1 MINQHLPDWRFA
13 CIRWPRQ
20 VTTMNRSTLISGLLH
35 AATILAILTATG
47 VRPPTHI
54 RMPVVLVQPPD
65 PAPIALRHQ
74 TTAGGGGMRDPR
86 PASQGDLARRATHV
100 FVAPTPY
107 TRDDPPRIA
116 IEPALLGEPA
126 PRTFDFAQL
135 GIPTAVPGPP
145 SGGPGRNGGIGAG
158 DKGGAGDGQGPLPG
172 AENGGLDAAGKLAR
186 LTAPVLLYKAEPEY
200 SDEARKAKLQGS
212 VQLLIE
218 IDEHGT
224 PRNIGIRQGLGLG
237 LDEKAIESV
246 KRWRFRP
253 ATRNGHPIPSNA
265 LIEVFFRLL

>member
-1 MINQHLPDWRFA
+1 
-13 CIRWPRQ
+13 
-20 VTTMNRSTLISGLLH
+20 
-35 AATILAILTATG
+35 
-47 VRPPTHI
+47 
-54 RMPVVLVQPPD
+54 
-65 PAPIALRHQ
+65 
-74 TTAGGGGMRDPR
+74 MREPR

-107 TRDDPPRIA
+107 VRTDPPRLA
-116 IEPALLGEPA
+116 IEPALLGDPA

-135 GIPTAVPGPP
+135 GIPTGVPGPP
-145 SGGPGRNGGIGAG
+145 SGGPGKNGGIGGG
-158 DKGGAGDGQGPLPG
+158 DQGGVGDNQGPLAG
-172 AENGGLDAAGKLAR
+172 AEGGIEPNGKFAR

-218 IDEHGT
+218 IDEKGA
-224 PRNIGIRQGLGLG
+224 PRNIAIRQGLGLG
-237 LDEKAIESV
+237 LDQKAIESV